1 MDGWMDG
8 WMDVLMGWVG
18 VYWWGEEGGREN
30 DSEWR
35 EIKRERGG
43 EREGERSIYT
53 LRGRHNCSFVYCRNT
68 ASMLGETWLG
78 KHFDVI
84 GDRSVHY
91 GAFDCGGPPVAMPGG
106 DGSGA
111 CASGACC

>member
-1 MDGWMDG
+1 M
-8 WMDVLMGWVG
+8 
-18 VYWWGEEGGREN
+18 Y
-30 DSEWR
+30 
-35 EIKRERGG
+35 
-43 EREGERSIYT
+43 
-53 LRGRHNCSFVYCRNT
+53 RNT

-78 KHFDVI
+78 KHFDVF

>member
-1 MDGWMDG
+1 MT
-8 WMDVLMGWVG
+8 DVMFCVL
-18 VYWWGEEGGREN
+18 Y
-30 DSEWR
+30 
-35 EIKRERGG
+35 
-43 EREGERSIYT
+43 
-53 LRGRHNCSFVYCRNT
+53 RNT

-78 KHFDVI
+78 KHFDVF